1 MKILKSSQIRDV
13 DSFTIKNEPINSIDL
28 MERASLTITRWI
40 EEKISKERLIKFFIG
55 PGNNGGDGLAIA
67 RQLYHLK
74 FDIEIF
80 ILKITDNLSK
90 DSEINLERL
99 KKISSISIIEIKSN
113 SDFPII
119 NSNDLIID
127 GLFGSGLT
135 RKLDGLAKQLVTHI
149 NNVGFEIISIDIP
162 SGLFGEDNSTNDNN
176 AIVRANQTLSFQL
189 PKLSFMFSENFDF
202 VGEWNILPIG
212 FNQGFIDSLESQYYF
227 VNEDVIKS
235 YFRKR
240 KKFSH
245 KGTYGHV
252 LIATGS
258 YGKMGAAILATKAC
272 LRSGSGLVTSHIP
285 KVGYSIMQTAIPEA
299 MLSIDWSDIIISEI
313 PHVEKYDFVG
323 IGPGIGT
330 KENTKKALFNLFEN
344 INTPTVIDADAIN
357 IISENKELI
366 KEIPKNSILT
376 PHPKEFERLIGE
388 SLQGFKRMEK
398 QVRFAVDNNIYVVL
412 KGAYTSIA
420 CPNGNIYFNSTGNP
434 GMATAGSG
442 DVLTGILLSLLGQ
455 GYNSEEAAIYGVYI
469 HGLAG
474 DIASNMVGE
483 QSLIASDIIENIGS
497 AFMKI
502 KKIV

>member
-13 DSFTIKNEPINSIDL
+13 DSFTIKNESINSIDL

-40 EEKISKERLIKFFIG
+40 EEKISKERLIKIFIG

-67 RQLYHLK
+67 RQLYQLK

-80 ILKITDNLSK
+80 ILRITDNLSK

-99 KKISSISIIEIKSN
+99 KKKSGISIIEIKSN

-119 NSNDLIID
+119 NSDDLIID

-135 RKLDGLAKQLVTHI
+135 RKLDGLAKQLVKHI
-149 NNVGFEIISIDIP
+149 NNVGSEIISIDIP
-162 SGLFGEDNSTNDNN
+162 SGLFGEDNSTNDND
-176 AIVRANQTLSFQL
+176 AIVRASQTLSFQL
-189 PKLSFMFSENFDF
+189 PKLSFMFSGNFDF
-202 VGEWNILPIG
+202 VGEWDVLPIG
-212 FNQGFIDSLESQYYF
+212 LNQGFIDSLESPYCF
-227 VNEDVIKS
+227 INEDVIKS

-240 KKFSH
+240 NKFSH
-245 KGTYGHV
+245 KGTFGHV

-313 PHVEKYDFVG
+313 PHVEKYDYVG

-344 INTPTVIDADAIN
+344 LNTPTVIDADAIN
-357 IISENKELI
+357 IIASNKELI
-366 KEIPKNSILT
+366 KKIPKNSILT
-376 PHPKEFERLIGE
+376 PHPKEFERLLGE
-388 SLQGFKRMEK
+388 SLHDFKRMEK
-398 QVRFAVDNNIYVVL
+398 QISFAVDNNVYIVL
-412 KGAYTSIA
+412 KGAHTSIA
-420 CPNGNIYFNSTGNP
+420 CPNGKIYFNSTGNP

-442 DVLTGILLSLLGQ
+442 DVLTGIILSLLGQ

-497 AFMKI
+497 AFMNIQKL
-502 KKIV
+502 V